1 MSEDRLILTLAIL
14 GGTGQSGPALA
25 SRWAKAGY
33 QVLIG
38 SRQKEKAQAVAAELN
53 QELGLETIQG
63 MENADAARKADI
75 AILTVD
81 YTAHDAALESLK
93 DDLQGKI
100 LVDTTA
106 RVDYRDARPPE
117 PPAAARTAQ
126 QILGEGVRVVAGF
139 QTAPAFVLKKNPEE
153 PIDVDVLICADDQ
166 AAAEEIIKLAEGAG
180 MNGYYAGE
188 LDNAVVIE
196 GLTAVIIRMNKH
208 YKSLRGSIKVV
219 GLKK

>member
-38 SRQKEKAQAVAAELN
+38 SRQAEKAEGVAAELN
-53 QELGLETIQG
+53 QELGLETIRG
-63 MENADAARKADI
+63 MENADAARQADI
-75 AILTVD
+75 AVLTVD

-93 DDLQGKI
+93 DALQGKI

-106 RVDYRDARPPE
+106 RVDFRDAQPPE
-117 PPAAARTAQ
+117 PPSAARTAQ
-126 QILGEGVRVVAGF
+126 EILGDGVRVVAGF
-139 QTAPAFVLKKNPEE
+139 QTAPAFVLKKNPDQ
-153 PIDVDVLICADDQ
+153 PVDVDVLICADDE
-166 AAAEEIIKLAEGAG
+166 AAAEEVIKLAEGAG
-180 MNGYYAGE
+180 MNGYYAGG
-188 LDNAVVIE
+188 LDNAVVVE

>member
-117 PPAAARTAQ
+117 PPAAARTVQ